1 MEIRVLRYF
10 LAIIKEGGITQAAN
24 SLHLTQPTISRQ
36 IKELEEELGKQLFI
50 RHKKGQIELT
60 QEGLLLQNRA
70 EEIIAM
76 VDKTENDFR
85 YLTDIIEG
93 DVYIGGAESHI
104 FRHIAIIAKQLQE
117 QYPNVRYHLS
127 SGNAEDITS
136 LLDKGLL
143 DFALIVHPR
152 QLPHYHY
159 QKLPSQDIWGVIL
172 PTTDPL
178 AQKDSIA
185 LEDIQDLPLIL
196 SRQALTKTQS
206 DNQLVN
212 WLGNLNQLNIVTTFN
227 LSYNALFM
235 VEEGLGYLIG
245 FDQLTYNPNLTF
257 RPLDPLLTSDHYL
270 VWKKDKVFSAAA
282 QLFLEK
288 LQG

>member
-1 MEIRVLRYF
+1 MDIRVLRYF

-60 QEGLLLQNRA
+60 QEGRLLQNRA

-85 YLTDIIEG
+85 YLTDKIEG
-93 DVYIGGAESHI
+93 DIYIGGAESYI
-104 FRHIAIIAKQLQE
+104 FSHIATIAKQLQKE
-117 QYPNVRYHLS
+117 YPKIRYHLS
-127 SGNAEDITS
+127 SGNAEDMTA

-143 DFALIVHPR
+143 DFALVVHPR

-159 QKLPSQDIWGVIL
+159 QKLPSQDIWGIIL
-172 PTTDPL
+172 PKTDKL
-178 AQKDSIA
+178 AQKTSIR
-185 LEDIQDLPLIL
+185 LEDIQTLPLIV
-196 SRQALTKTQS
+196 SRQALTKTHS
-206 DNQLVN
+206 DNQLIT
-212 WLGNLNQLNIVTTFN
+212 WLGDLNQLTIITTFN

-235 VEEGLGYLIG
+235 VEAGLGYMIG
-245 FDQLTYNPNLTF
+245 FDHLTYNPNLTF

-270 VWKKDKVFSAAA
+270 VWKKGKVFSAAA